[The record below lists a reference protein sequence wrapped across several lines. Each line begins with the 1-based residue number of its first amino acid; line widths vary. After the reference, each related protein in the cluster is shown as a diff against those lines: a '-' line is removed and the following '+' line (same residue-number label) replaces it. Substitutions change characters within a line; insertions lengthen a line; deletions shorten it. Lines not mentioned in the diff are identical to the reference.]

1 MCARA
6 SALVLAAGLA
16 LPLALPA
23 MPGAV
28 RAQAAEPTVASDSSP
43 RPSTGAPAGAVDAL
57 GIASG
62 AWEAT
67 DTRHF
72 RILATRDG
80 AAARDHLAARA
91 DGILEGLVA
100 VFGPLPGAEPLT
112 LRLFGDPAAYR
123 VARPLTPADTA
134 ASVRPGGR
142 GIDLDLA
149 AARAGLAPGTASQV
163 GLDRALRHALTAL
176 IAGRMSDDR
185 LPDGFAAGLA
195 RFMEGPPA
203 EAESA
208 RAAGVARLREAR
220 DRHTLHAWAD
230 LNAPGA
236 SYLDPPLA
244 GPQNLS
250 IVHFL
255 VATRGFAPL
264 AAFLRGMAGA
274 PGWRHALEQAYGLP
288 PLALEAEW
296 LAWLPTYLDGGWR
309 RHPLYDLDL
318 GPAETL
324 IARGDYAGAA
334 AQLRGMGALQGPAGP
349 AEDALRRLLERAD
362 AGRAAREALS
372 GAAAS
377 LSDGAYPQALAAA
390 EAAQAVLEDLGD
402 AEGAAL
408 AGALA
413 ERARIGIE
421 AGAALRRAERLPT
434 WRSFQARPAAL
445 AAAEGF
451 ARIGNDLAA
460 ERARSRLKALDRRL
474 APAGWSLFALGVL
487 VLGWNLRLRRRDRIP
502 DRGALAGGV
511 PSRSRGTRSA

>member
-1 MCARA
+1 M
-6 SALVLAAGLA
+6 
-16 LPLALPA
+16 LPVV
-23 MPGAV
+23 PGAAW
-28 RAQAAEPTVASDSSP
+28 AQAADPSATPESSP
-43 RPSTGAPAGAVDAL
+43 PPSTAAPAGAVDAP
-57 GIASG
+57 GITSG

-80 AAARDHLAARA
+80 AAAREPLAARA

-112 LRLFGDPAAYR
+112 LRLFADPAAYR
-123 VARPLTPADTA
+123 LARPLAPADTA

-149 AARAGLAPGTASQV
+149 AARAGLAPGTADQA
-163 GLDRALRHALTAL
+163 GLDRALRHALTLL

-220 DRHTLHAWAD
+220 DRHALHAWAD

-236 SYLDPPLA
+236 AYLDPPLA

-264 AAFLRGMAGA
+264 AAFLRGVAAA
-274 PGWRHALEQAYGLP
+274 PGWRHAMEQAYGQP

-296 LAWLPTYLDGGWR
+296 LAWLPAYLDGGWR
-309 RHPLYDLDL
+309 RHPLYDLDP
-318 GPAETL
+318 GPAEAL

-334 AQLRGMGALQGPAGP
+334 AQLRGMGALHGGAGP
-349 AEDALRRLLERAD
+349 AEEALRRLLERAE
-362 AGRAAREALS
+362 AGRAARESLS
-372 GAAAS
+372 EAGAA
-377 LSDGAYPQALAAA
+377 LSDGAYPQALAGA
-390 EAAQAVLEDLGD
+390 EAALAVLEDLGD

-408 AGALA
+408 ARALA

-421 AGAALRRAERLPT
+421 AGAALRRAERLPA
-434 WRSFQARPAAL
+434 WRALQARPAAL

-460 ERARSRLKALDRRL
+460 ERARSRLEALDKRL
-474 APAGWSLFALGVL
+474 APAGWALLVLGVL
-487 VLGWNLRLRRRDRIP
+487 VLAWNLRRRRRDRIP
-502 DRGALAGGV
+502 DRGAAPGGGV
-511 PSRSRGTRSA
+511 GGGPPLSGGTRSA